1 MYFYLI
7 KFILFNTTASFMQRL
22 EHQPFKNLRENLSR
36 KRCQSGGAKPWA
48 AKGWSESNIESIKDA
63 ISFKQN
69 RAHNEMKQNLKKFFI
84 QGTFPKFGIRMF
96 LMFFYWVQCL
106 TMLTF
111 GARSVNI

>member
-48 AKGWSESNIESIKDA
+48 AKG
-63 ISFKQN
+63 
-69 RAHNEMKQNLKKFFI
+69 
-84 QGTFPKFGIRMF
+84 
-96 LMFFYWVQCL
+96 
-106 TMLTF
+106 
-111 GARSVNI
+111 